1 MTTDIG
7 VQHEL
12 LKTAMHSTDSYL
24 AVYDAAKRQGKA
36 TDVMLKQFTI
46 AYNQA
51 WQALDSLGVLN
62 QHEAYMKDH
71 LKNITALSTEE
82 DTTLADDPFA
92 AAPGQKGGEVDE
104 AVKLP
109 MPTAKFLNK
118 LRGYDKYKTGNA
130 ADEKKLGKNIDEAI
144 KPIKPIKVKIKEPT
158 PSAQDRFKQG
168 LKKTGYDPDAGAKRL
183 TDLLAKQ
190 KKDREGITTEEAE
203 VEDDIKLTEADLEEM
218 VNNLSWEDIV
228 DYYDEDE
235 LVEDDNTVEEGL
247 SVQARMKKRQSFAR
261 YRGKRGVALR
271 MKLRRSSTQ
280 ATLKKRAILA
290 ARRSLYKRLLRGR
303 DKSQL
308 SASEKTRVEQQ
319 VKRLKTFQTALVTRM
334 MPKIRAI
341 EQKRLANY
349 RASK

>member
-1 MTTDIG
+1 MITDIG

-24 AVYDAAKRQGKA
+24 SVYDAAKRQGKA

-62 QHEAYMKDH
+62 QHEAYMKEH

-104 AVKLP
+104 AVKMP

-118 LRGYDKYKTGNA
+118 LRGYDKYKSGNSA
-130 ADEKKLGKNIDEAI
+130 EEKKIVKNVEEAV

-168 LKKTGYDPDAGAKRL
+168 LKKAGYDPDAGAKRL

-190 KKDREGITTEEAE
+190 KKEREGLTTEE
-203 VEDDIKLTEADLEEM
+203 VDDVKLTDDDLEEM
-218 VNNLSWEDIV
+218 VKKLSWEDII

-235 LVEDDNTVEEGL
+235 LVEEDDDNTVEEGL
-247 SVQARMKKRQSFAR
+247 SVQARMKKRQAFAR
-261 YRGKRGVALR
+261 SRGKRGVALR
-271 MKLRRSSTQ
+271 MKLRRASTQ
-280 ATLKKRAILA
+280 ETLKKRAILA

-308 SASEKTRVEQQ
+308 SASEKSRVEQQ
-319 VKRLKTFQTALVTRM
+319 VKGLKNFQTALVTKM
-334 MPKIRAI
+334 LPKIRAI
-341 EQKRLANY
+341 EQKRLA
-349 RASK
+349 RQRSSK

>member
-1 MTTDIG
+1 MITDII

-24 AVYDAAKRQGKA
+24 AIFDAAKRQGKA

-51 WQALDSLGVLN
+51 WEALDSLGVLN
-62 QHEAYMKDH
+62 QHEAYMKQH
-71 LKNITALSTEE
+71 LKDITALSTEE

-92 AAPGQKGGEVDE
+92 AVPGAKGGEVDE
-104 AVKLP
+104 AVKMP

-118 LRGYDKYKTGNA
+118 LRGYDKYKSGNSA
-130 ADEKKLGKNIDEAI
+130 EEKKIVKNVEEAV
-144 KPIKPIKVKIKEPT
+144 KPIKPMKVKIKEPT
-158 PSAQDRFKQG
+158 PSAHDRFKQG
-168 LKKTGYDPDAGAKRL
+168 LKKAGYDPDAGAKRL

-190 KKDREGITTEEAE
+190 KKEREGITTEEAE
-203 VEDDIKLTEADLEEM
+203 VDDIKLTEADLEDM
-218 VNNLSWEDIV
+218 VNKLSWEDIV

-261 YRGKRGVALR
+261 SRGKRGVALR
-271 MKLRRSSTQ
+271 MKLRRASTQ
-280 ATLKKRAILA
+280 ETLKKRAILA

-308 SASEKTRVEQQ
+308 SASEKSRVEQQ
-319 VKRLKTFQTALVTRM
+319 VKRLRTFQTALVTKM

-349 RASK
+349 RSSK